1 MIKKEI
7 EINGKTL
14 SISTGQVAKQAA
26 GSVVVNY
33 GETTIIVA
41 VNAAKEMREDI
52 DFFPLQVE
60 YLSLIHI

>member
-14 SISTGQVAKQAA
+14 HISTGQVAKQAA
-26 GSVVVNY
+26 GSVLVSY

-41 VNAAKEMREDI
+41 VNASKEK
-52 DFFPLQVE
+52 
-60 YLSLIHI
+60 YSG